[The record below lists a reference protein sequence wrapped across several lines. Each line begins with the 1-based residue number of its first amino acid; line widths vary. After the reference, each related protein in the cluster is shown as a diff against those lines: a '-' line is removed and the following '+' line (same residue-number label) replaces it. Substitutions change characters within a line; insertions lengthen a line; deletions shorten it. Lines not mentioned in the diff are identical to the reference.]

1 MSKWISV
8 SLIFGLLAGYAEYS
22 HPPARNPQSAHCH
35 AIATQL
41 NQTYP
46 STLRKRR
53 PLPKKQN
60 CCGPI
65 IRMIVMSLNP
75 SIKNQICF
83 SFVIHLPSAKVDV
96 FSQLI
101 NTWLAPQIK

>member
-1 MSKWISV
+1 MSKRISV
-8 SLIFGLLAGYAEYS
+8 SLIFGLLAGCAEYS

-53 PLPKKQN
+53 PPTEK
-60 CCGPI
+60 
-65 IRMIVMSLNP
+65 
-75 SIKNQICF
+75 
-83 SFVIHLPSAKVDV
+83 AKLLRAYHSYDCDEFEPVD
-96 FSQLI
+96 
-101 NTWLAPQIK
+101 